1 MSVILHVISY
11 FLCYCD
17 QLSVIHNPSL
27 LLLRAYKRRFLII
40 DSLQTIG
47 MSSSELIRCEECGQ
61 EFDTI
66 DSLKE
71 HQKSER
77 EDKELRNTGIDR

>member
-1 MSVILHVISY
+1 M
-11 FLCYCD
+11 
-17 QLSVIHNPSL
+17 IHNPSL
-27 LLLRAYKRRFLII
+27 LLLRAYKKIFNHWFI
-40 DSLQTIG
+40 TVIG

-66 DSLKE
+66 DSLRE

>member
-1 MSVILHVISY
+1 MQYSEVNVKPQKPRED
-11 FLCYCD
+11 F
-17 QLSVIHNPSL
+17 NPL
-27 LLLRAYKRRFLII
+27 NPPHYKNRN
-40 DSLQTIG
+40 

-66 DSLKE
+66 DSLRE

-77 EDKELRNTGIDR
+77 EDKELRNRGIDS

>member
-1 MSVILHVISY
+1 
-11 FLCYCD
+11 
-17 QLSVIHNPSL
+17 
-27 LLLRAYKRRFLII
+27 
-40 DSLQTIG
+40 

-66 DSLKE
+66 DSLRE

-77 EDKELRNTGIDR
+77 EDKELRNTGVDR

>member
-1 MSVILHVISY
+1 VNLKPHLSREDFNPLKPLH
-11 FLCYCD
+11 
-17 QLSVIHNPSL
+17 
-27 LLLRAYKRRFLII
+27 YKNK
-40 DSLQTIG
+40 S

-66 DSLKE
+66 DSLRE

-77 EDKELRNTGIDR
+77 EDKELRNRGIDS